1 MPTGPPQGIVT
12 ALVTPFREDERI
24 DFNAWQRIIDVQM
37 ESGVDGLLAAGG
49 QGEFYSLDEEE
60 RTVALRFCRQAV
72 GGRAALYGNVGAV
85 STRETVR
92 LAQRGEAEGIDY
104 AVVITPYYL
113 RPSQDELVQ
122 HYCDVCRAV
131 RIPVLAYN
139 IPERTGVELTVD
151 TLRRIAHLCENFAGL
166 KDSTGKLDQIPE
178 LAAIGLDRPFSVFV
192 GRDHLIL
199 EALERGATGAV
210 TACANVAPRAFVDL
224 YRAFCD
230 GRLDDAARLQ
240 EMVKPLREAFTL
252 HTFPSVMKA
261 AMEMIGLPAGPCRR
275 PVGSMPP
282 EARARLIPVLEALH
296 LAGYLP
302 PLTADKT
309 ADRA

>member
-92 LAQRGEAEGIDY
+92 LAQKGEAESIDY

-122 HYCDVCRAV
+122 HYSDVCRAV

-139 IPERTGVELTVD
+139 IPERTGVELTVES
-151 TLRRIAHLCENFAGL
+151 LRRIAHLCENFAGL

-178 LAAIGLDRPFSVFV
+178 LAAIGRDRPFSVFV

-199 EALERGATGAV
+199 EALDRGATGAV

-224 YRAFCD
+224 YCAFCE

-240 EMVKPLREAFTL
+240 ELVKPLREAFTL

-261 AMEMIGLPAGPCRR
+261 AMEMIGLPAGSCRR
-275 PVGSMPP
+275 PVGPMPR
-282 EARARLIPVLEALH
+282 EARARLASVLEALH
-296 LAGYLP
+296 LAGYVPELR
-302 PLTADKT
+302 AEKT

>member
-1 MPTGPPQGIVT
+1 MATGPPQGIVT

-24 DFNAWQRIIDVQM
+24 DFNAWQKIIDAQV

-72 GGRAALYGNVGAV
+72 GRRAALYGNVGAV

-92 LAQRGEAEGIDY
+92 LAQRGEAESIDY

-113 RPSQDELVQ
+113 RPTQDELVQ
-122 HYCDVCRAV
+122 HYTDVCRAV

-139 IPERTGVELTVD
+139 IPERTGVELTAD
-151 TLRRIAHLCENFAGL
+151 SLRRIAQHCENFAGL
-166 KDSTGKLDQIPE
+166 KDSTGRLDQIPE
-178 LAAIGLDRPFSVFV
+178 LAAIGRDRQFSVFV

-210 TACANVAPRAFVDL
+210 TACANVTPRAFVDL
-224 YRAFCD
+224 YRAFRE
-230 GRLDDAARLQ
+230 GRRDDAAQLQ
-240 EMVKPLREAFTL
+240 ELVKPLREAFTL

-275 PVGSMPP
+275 PVGPMPS
-282 EARARLIPVLEALH
+282 EARASLTSVLEALH
-296 LAGYLP
+296 VAGYAPALK
-302 PLTADKT
+302 AEKI